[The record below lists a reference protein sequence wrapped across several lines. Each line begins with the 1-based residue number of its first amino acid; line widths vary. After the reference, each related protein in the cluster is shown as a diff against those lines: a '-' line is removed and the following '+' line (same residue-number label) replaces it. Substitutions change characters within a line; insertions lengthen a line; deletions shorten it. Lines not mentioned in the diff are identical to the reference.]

1 MEERFVERKKC
12 KRGQAKTKII
22 KKTKA
27 QTKGCGEN
35 KKHRGEKEEKRWQ
48 QATGKRLQIWT
59 MLGELDRRKRN

>member
-27 QTKGCGEN
+27 QTKGCGDN
-35 KKHRGEKEEKRWQ
+35 KKHGGEKEKKDGNKQLERYCRYMDYVR
-48 QATGKRLQIWT
+48 GV
-59 MLGELDRRKRN
+59 G